1 MQKALGSNPS
11 GSILL
16 GRELQLLFALIVNDY
31 YQRTAWPSGLRRQLK
46 ALVRKGVGSNPTAV
60 IFRAV
65 KRRRHTRTCRFQRKI
80 CEGANGVAAA
90 YKPPMLVTRV
100 RFPVGAL
107 FRCIKLYF
115 LAVTQR
121 RRNRT
126 PGCFHPPW
134 FEATSEPQPSSPLL
148 LVFCCFCWASS
159 PACRSIGLVVM
170 TTA

>member
-1 MQKALGSNPS
+1 MQIRFTKTSFFSLPLTA
-11 GSILL
+11 
-16 GRELQLLFALIVNDY
+16 A
-31 YQRTAWPSGLRRQLK
+31 TAWPTGLRRQLK

-65 KRRRHTRTCRFQRKI
+65 VRRRHTRTCRFQRKI

-107 FRCIKLYF
+107 FRCVKLYF

-134 FEATSEPQPSSPLL
+134 FEAASEPQPSSPLL
-148 LVFCCFCWASS
+148 LVFCCFCWASF
-159 PACRSIGLVVM
+159 PPCRSIGLVVM